1 MKASDYSLS
10 PFYLIS
16 YQYFSYFLQNASM
29 NKDNHHK
36 PNNLLNVFF
45 FSSGGLS
52 AGGWTTGGFTLGGGF
67 LIGSTTGGATG
78 GCWPE
83 VVPKK
88 LAKSFWLRVGC
99 CFGLGSKTLR
109 FGSGL
114 TSGFISAGFES
125 VFPKKF
131 VKSGCLLEGG
141 WTGEGFV
148 TGTFGAGF
156 WIGEGETTLIGLL
169 TGAGGFIGG
178 VTGFDTFGGSTGLGW
193 VLGCYFGGYGF
204 F

>member
-1 MKASDYSLS
+1 
-10 PFYLIS
+10 
-16 YQYFSYFLQNASM
+16 M

-36 PNNLLNVFF
+36 PNNLLKVFF

-52 AGGWTTGGFTLGGGF
+52 AVGWTTGGFTLGGGF
-67 LIGSTTGGATG
+67 LIGSTTGGTTG

-88 LAKSFWLRVGC
+88 LAKSFWFRVGC

-114 TSGFISAGFES
+114 TYGFMSTGFES

-131 VKSGCLLEGG
+131 VKSGCLLEDG
-141 WTGEGFV
+141 WTGGGFV
-148 TGTFGAGF
+148 TGLTLGAGF
-156 WIGEGETTLIGLL
+156 WMGEGGTVFIGLT
-169 TGAGGFIGG
+169 TGAGGFVGA
-178 VTGFDTFGGSTGLGW
+178 VTGFATFGGSACFPVG
-193 VLGCYFGGYGF
+193 LGCYFGGSVF